1 MIRHI
6 ALVMAV
12 AFGLSG
18 ATVGL
23 AQESRPGAG
32 GGMMGPGMGPGM
44 MGPGMMG
51 PGHHSGMQGGMM
63 RCPEM
68 MGPGMMGMM
77 MSGADPK
84 AMARAM
90 RFRADM
96 MKAMSE
102 VLQRHAEQ
110 LEKGQ

>member
-1 MIRHI
+1 MIRRI
-6 ALVMAV
+6 ALVVAV

-23 AQESRPGAG
+23 AQESRPGPG
-32 GGMMGPGMGPGM
+32 GGMMGPGMS
-44 MGPGMMG
+44 PGMMG
-51 PGHHSGMQGGMM
+51 PGHHGGMQGGMM

-68 MGPGMMGMM
+68 MGQGMMGMM

-84 AMARAM
+84 ALARAM

-96 MKAMSE
+96 LKAMGE